1 MNKHQ
6 ISYMLEDTKLGIKR
20 NRGSVIASVTL
31 LFIALS
37 LIGSIL
43 LVRAY
48 IGEAVDYVESQLA
61 MKVYVEDG
69 MAEEVA
75 GIIAKQSYA
84 KDVQL
89 ESGEQIIQN
98 LAFFFEGRE
107 HLLEAFTNGSM
118 PDAVKFQVRDT
129 RYFELLAQNLQQVE
143 GIQKVV
149 YPQQMA
155 KILTDWLYKI
165 ELYGVFAIILFI
177 AVAFLMVYSSFHLAM
192 YQRSKELKIK
202 LFLGMNPKIVRLQ
215 FLIEGFVLGLFGA
228 VLGMAV
234 VVMLYAFLIKS
245 IQEAIPYL
253 GQLNMQQVIV
263 ICTIQLGTGTLLGVV
278 ASYVST
284 RKLIRYV

>member
-6 ISYMLEDTKLGIKR
+6 ISYLLEDTKLGIKR

-69 MAEEVA
+69 MAEDVA

-84 KDVQL
+84 KDVQI
-89 ESGEQIIQN
+89 EPGEQTIQN

-107 HLLEAFTNGSM
+107 HLLEAFTDGSM

-165 ELYGVFAIILFI
+165 ELYGVLAIFLFI

-228 VLGMAV
+228 GLGMAV

>member
-1 MNKHQ
+1 
-6 ISYMLEDTKLGIKR
+6 MLEDTKLGIKR

-31 LFIALS
+31 LFIAIS
-37 LIGSIL
+37 LVGSIL

-61 MKVYVEDG
+61 MKVYVEEG
-69 MAEEVA
+69 MAEDIA
-75 GIIAKQSYA
+75 SIIAKQSYA
-84 KDVQL
+84 HDVQI
-89 ESGEQIIQN
+89 EPGEQIIQN

-107 HLLEAFTNGSM
+107 HLLEAFTDGSM
-118 PDAVKFQVRDT
+118 PDAIKFQVNDM
-129 RYFELLAQNLQQVE
+129 RYFELLEQNLQQVD
-143 GIQKVV
+143 GIQKIV
-149 YPQQMA
+149 YPQKMA

-165 ELYGVFAIILFI
+165 ELYGVLAIILFI

-215 FLIEGFVLGLFGA
+215 FLLEGFVLGLFGSL
-228 VLGMAV
+228 LGITV
-234 VVMLYAFLIKS
+234 VVMLYAFVINP

-253 GQLNMQQVIV
+253 GQLHIQQVIV
-263 ICTIQLGTGTLLGVV
+263 ICVVQLGIGLLLGEV

-284 RKLIRYV
+284 RKLIRHV

>member
-61 MKVYVEDG
+61 MKVYVEDD

-75 GIIAKQSYA
+75 AIIAKQSYA
-84 KDVQL
+84 KDVQI

-107 HLLEAFTNGSM
+107 HLLEAFTDGSM

-165 ELYGVFAIILFI
+165 ELYGVLAIILFI

-234 VVMLYAFLIKS
+234 VVMLYTFLIKS

-263 ICTIQLGTGTLLGVV
+263 ICTIQLGMGLLLGVV

>member
-75 GIIAKQSYA
+75 AIIAKQSYA
-84 KDVQL
+84 KDVQI
-89 ESGEQIIQN
+89 ESGEQIIRN

-165 ELYGVFAIILFI
+165 ELYGVLAIFLFI

-234 VVMLYAFLIKS
+234 VVMLYTFLIKS

-263 ICTIQLGTGTLLGVV
+263 ICTIQLGMGLLLGVV

>member
-6 ISYMLEDTKLGIKR
+6 ISYMLEDTKLGIKC

-84 KDVQL
+84 KDVQI

-165 ELYGVFAIILFI
+165 ELYGVLAIILFI

-234 VVMLYAFLIKS
+234 VVMLYTFLIKS

-263 ICTIQLGTGTLLGVV
+263 ICTIQLGMGLLLGVV

>member
-84 KDVQL
+84 KDVQI

-107 HLLEAFTNGSM
+107 HLLEAFTDGSM

-165 ELYGVFAIILFI
+165 ELYGVLAIILFI

-263 ICTIQLGTGTLLGVV
+263 ICTIQLGMGLLLGVV

>member
-75 GIIAKQSYA
+75 AIIAKQSYA
-84 KDVQL
+84 KDVQI

-107 HLLEAFTNGSM
+107 HLLEAFTDGSM

-165 ELYGVFAIILFI
+165 ELYGVLAIILFI

-234 VVMLYAFLIKS
+234 VVMLYTFLIKS

-263 ICTIQLGTGTLLGVV
+263 ICTIQLGMGLLLGVV